1 MSVIPQVE
9 LTASE
14 MMDVVGK
21 LIIARHG
28 SKYHLHLCD
37 FHLGILKYRGK
48 LRGMHLELSLCILLY
63 QKVIL
68 KVLRDRLTCLDETTV
83 TDIKKEEVPTID
95 LSWFQEARST
105 CVEIAT
111 AIGLLDRLSA
121 AKNRLQRHSHI
132 DAILVSRGR
141 RNLDVATLDR
151 NRPVRA
157 LAKSAPLPNI
167 IRNCDTGRT
176 PVIAED
182 ARKTLQ
188 RWELVMKGKAGSKE
202 RLDQLSSLKLDSE
215 DRAARGVDKDPYRID
230 IANSNNYER
239 LLHFEPG
246 KQAKWAL
253 NASGR
258 TVEGKLD
265 AKRDT

>member
-1 MSVIPQVE
+1 VIPQVE

-28 SKYHLHLCD
+28 SKYHLHLCAFD
-37 FHLGILKYRGK
+37 LGVLKYRGK

-141 RNLDVATLDR
+141 RNLEVATLDR
-151 NRPVRA
+151 NRLGRA
-157 LAKSAPLPNI
+157 HANARSTPLSNI
-167 IRNCDTGRT
+167 IRNYDTGRT
-176 PVIAED
+176 PVITED

-202 RLDQLSSLKLDSE
+202 RLDQLSSLKRDSE
-215 DRAARGVDKDPYRID
+215 DKAARGVDQDPYRID